1 MKNLIISA
9 IIAATA
15 MTASAA
21 SASQAWIGK
30 HHLNARSGPGVNYH
44 KIGTFNPCTPVHI
57 INYTQDHYGNATW
70 YKVKFNHKAYW
81 VKADYVQG
89 HACHW
94 APKKKIYK
102 KKHHNQWAPKKHH
115 NQWGY

>member
-1 MKNLIISA
+1 MKKLILSA

-21 SASQAWIGK
+21 SATQAWIGNN
-30 HHLNARSGPGVNYH
+30 HLNARSGPGVQYH
-44 KIGTFNPCTPVHI
+44 KLGVFKPCTPVHVVKFTRD
-57 INYTQDHYGNATW
+57 YYGNPTW
-70 YKVKFNHKAYW
+70 YKVYFNHNYYW

-94 APKKKIYK
+94 TPKKQHWGHK
-102 KKHHNQWAPKKHH
+102 KQH
-115 NQWGY
+115 WGHKNHYYNY